1 MSKRPQFSLKAL
13 LVIIAVLSVPLAMM
27 GSEDRILF
35 AFGCFV
41 LLLTGGGTLGY
52 LLGGW
57 NYAIV
62 GVLFGWFLALTIPL
76 FLPDLFHGV

>member
-1 MSKRPQFSLKAL
+1 
-13 LVIIAVLSVPLAMM
+13 
-27 GSEDRILF
+27 
-35 AFGCFV
+35 

-57 NYAIV
+57 KYAIV